1 MIRSHFGLTRTPFE
15 REGIS
20 LLEHQQQIL
29 DTLLVHAQQGGLCL
43 VLGEPGTGKSAI
55 KSALA
60 QHDPKRMV
68 APVVNRTMHTYTNT
82 VRILCQAFSIDFN
95 GLDARCE
102 RELIQEVFRLHRQ
115 GKMVVPI
122 IDDAHLMPA
131 ESLRKLRLLFE
142 DFPRSHNLVLFG
154 QPWLLHTLSLTVNEE
169 IRSRVTYSATCH
181 KLAAEDIERFLL
193 SELERAGLGH
203 NTLSEEALALIVR
216 SANGVLRHA
225 RNITVGSLIEAVRD
239 ATRTVDIKQVNR
251 VLMQPHLRAADY
263 NANTGSNQHENP

>member
-1 MIRSHFGLTRTPFE
+1 MIRSHFGLTRTPFDIE
-15 REGIS
+15 AVS
-20 LLEHQQQIL
+20 LLPHQQQIL

-43 VLGEPGTGKSAI
+43 VLGEPGTGKTAI
-55 KSALA
+55 KRALGA
-60 QHDPKRMV
+60 YDAKRMV

-102 RELIQEVFRLHRQ
+102 RELIQEAFRLHRQ

-142 DFPRSHNLVLFG
+142 DFPASHNLVLFG
-154 QPWLLHTLSLTVNEE
+154 QPWLLQTLSLTINEE
-169 IRSRVTYSATCH
+169 IRSRVTYSVTCH
-181 KLAAEDIERFLL
+181 KLAGEDINKFLL
-193 SELERAGLGH
+193 AEFERAGLGI
-203 NTLSEEALALIVR
+203 NVFTEEALALIVR

-239 ATRTVDIKQVNR
+239 AVRTVDIKQVNR
-251 VLMQPHLRAADY
+251 VLMQPHLRVSDY
-263 NANTGSNQHENP
+263 NATTGGQHNENH